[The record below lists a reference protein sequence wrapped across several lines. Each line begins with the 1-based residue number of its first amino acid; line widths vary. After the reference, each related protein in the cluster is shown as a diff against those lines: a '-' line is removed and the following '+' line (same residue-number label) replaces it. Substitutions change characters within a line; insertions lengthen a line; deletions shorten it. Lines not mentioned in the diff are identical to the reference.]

1 MKFFQNIKHIFII
14 SVICLGLLFGSY
26 FLLGRDFF
34 VPINYFFVYR
44 TGSSA
49 TFQDAIYTHKSE
61 PSDAITIIEIDD
73 DTMNYYTSGTEYN
86 MLTIPKSDYADFMH
100 SMKSF
105 GAKGVGFDIVFQNRD
120 KDEQDFIKSMTEFG
134 NTVISFA
141 KAESDSTLTDNHND
155 GILRVANTPLSI
167 YKNIKW

>member
-1 MKFFQNIKHIFII
+1 MKFLQNIKHIFII

-34 VPINYFFVYR
+34 VPINYFLMYR
-44 TGSSA
+44 TGTNA
-49 TFQDAIYTHKSE
+49 GFQDVIYKHKSE

-73 DTMNYYTSGTEYN
+73 ATMNYYTSGTEYG
-86 MLTIPKSDYADFMH
+86 MLTIPKSDYANFMH

-120 KDEQDFIKSMTEFG
+120 KDEQNFIKSMTEF
-134 NTVISFA
+134 
-141 KAESDSTLTDNHND
+141 
-155 GILRVANTPLSI
+155 
-167 YKNIKW
+167 